1 MMLRLKPDLST
12 YRLVKRLAN
21 SCGLRELK
29 PIPEKWEDF
38 ARLCKI
44 RSGAKLVS
52 FEPYRYQIALS
63 DAIDHHPTTVI
74 TKTRQLGITETI
86 SNKFLHKA
94 VKNGAYL
101 AVVFSKNQQ
110 DTSNIA
116 KRLRKIIE
124 AMPEYISLTTDSM
137 TDLTL
142 SNGGRILFR
151 NATANG
157 ARGLESV
164 SDILFDEAAFIDEI
178 EEIYKSAIPCTSM
191 VGDDARIIINST
203 PNGQSGWY
211 FDKLN
216 SFNDNHDVL
225 QLADRIKKRE
235 VPGTQIWTDDNGWCK
250 AMLHWY
256 DHPKYGEDLN
266 YLEKVRK
273 RTQLDESTV
282 QQEYNLSFTDG
293 QQLVFPASLVRDVC
307 TGTIDRR
314 VVKDTDYYFGV
325 DVATTG
331 DDYFVCMVIAEK
343 GGKYTIADIYRKRK
357 ESSEYHLFKVGGLID
372 KYKPKSVGI
381 EVTGGAGQIFLEQLA
396 LNKPSAS
403 IEAIRTTG
411 DTKPAMISR
420 LIMILESGFLLLPND
435 DAFIQELLAFRR
447 DGKKM
452 QAIQGKHDDIVMS
465 LAFAVQTSPYT
476 GKSLI
481 KLKSRDICDNYD
493 WTNIL

>member
-1 MMLRLKPDLST
+1 MVKVNLTALST
-12 YRLVKRLAN
+12 IKRLAGN
-21 SCGLRELK
+21 QGIAELK
-29 PIPEKWEDF
+29 PIPDRWEDF

-44 RSGAKLVS
+44 RSGASLVS
-52 FEPYRYQIALS
+52 FNPYPYQIALS
-63 DAIDHHPTTVI
+63 NAIDCHPTTVI

-94 VKNGAYL
+94 AKNGAYL

-124 AMPEYISLTTDSM
+124 AMPEYISLITDSM

-151 NATANG
+151 NATPNG

-164 SDILFDEAAFIDEI
+164 SDILFDEAGFIDEI

-216 SFNDNHDVL
+216 SHNGSKDVL
-225 QLADRIKKRE
+225 QLADQIKKQE
-235 VPGTQIWTDDNGWCK
+235 IPGTQIWTDKNGWAK
-250 AMLHWY
+250 AILHWY
-256 DHPKYGEDLN
+256 DHPKYGEDNN
-266 YLEKVRK
+266 YLEKVRR

-293 QQLVFPASLVRDVC
+293 QQLVFPAALVREVC
-307 TGTIDRR
+307 TGTL
-314 VVKDTDYYFGV
+314 VKKPVKDIDYYFGV

-331 DDYFVCMVIAEK
+331 NDYFVCMVMAEK

-357 ESSEYHLFKVGGLID
+357 ETSEYHLFKVGELID

-396 LNKPSAS
+396 LQRKATR

-420 LIMILESGFLLLPND
+420 LIMAMESGSLKLPD
-435 DAFIQELLAFRR
+435 DDNFIQELLAFRR
-447 DGKKM
+447 DGKKL

-465 LAFAVQTSPYT
+465 LAFCIQTSPYKGNNT
-476 GKSLI
+476 VSLGF
-481 KLKSRDICDNYD
+481 
-493 WTNIL
+493 